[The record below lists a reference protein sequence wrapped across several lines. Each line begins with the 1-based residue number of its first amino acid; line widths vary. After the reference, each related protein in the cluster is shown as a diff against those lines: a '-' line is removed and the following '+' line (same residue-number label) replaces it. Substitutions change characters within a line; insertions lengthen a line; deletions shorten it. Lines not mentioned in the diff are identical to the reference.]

1 MDIIC
6 VLFLLSSPYRFSFV
20 SVVFDFNAS
29 LIDVAPI
36 SLMLFPVY
44 LMIMEESGLLMEVTC
59 VLFLLSSRLKSS
71 FSSVVFDFNASLSDV
86 VPVSPMLLPVDL
98 MSMEKS
104 GLLMDDICVLFL
116 LSSPLILSFA
126 SAVFDFN
133 ASANAFV
140 PISLMLFPVYLMR
153 MKKWIVDGCHLGVV
167 SLSSRFRLSFVSVVF
182 DFNASLND
190 VTPLPPMLLPFDLI
204 RMKELIVGYHLCA
217 VSCVHHSD

>member
-29 LIDVAPI
+29 LIDVA
-36 SLMLFPVY
+36 
-44 LMIMEESGLLMEVTC
+44 
-59 VLFLLSSRLKSS
+59 
-71 FSSVVFDFNASLSDV
+71 
-86 VPVSPMLLPVDL
+86 
-98 MSMEKS
+98 
-104 GLLMDDICVLFL
+104 
-116 LSSPLILSFA
+116 
-126 SAVFDFN
+126 
-133 ASANAFV
+133 

>member
-71 FSSVVFDFNASLSDV
+71 FSSVVFDFNA
-86 VPVSPMLLPVDL
+86 
-98 MSMEKS
+98 
-104 GLLMDDICVLFL
+104 
-116 LSSPLILSFA
+116 
-126 SAVFDFN
+126 
-133 ASANAFV
+133 
-140 PISLMLFPVYLMR
+140 
-153 MKKWIVDGCHLGVV
+153 
-167 SLSSRFRLSFVSVVF
+167 
-182 DFNASLND
+182 
-190 VTPLPPMLLPFDLI
+190 
-204 RMKELIVGYHLCA
+204 
-217 VSCVHHSD
+217 